1 MKLAWSLSGDGGVCR
16 LAREREIFKCRK
28 LRFIVRK
35 RSVVEMLVSQ
45 ALCVVTVLQLL
56 FGVGLSHVV
65 LGVHGGP

>member
-1 MKLAWSLSGDGGVCR
+1 
-16 LAREREIFKCRK
+16 
-28 LRFIVRK
+28 
-35 RSVVEMLVSQ
+35 MLVSQ